1 MKLMDDVQIEN
12 ITDMVRNV
20 LRALA
25 GLDLLKADTKDS
37 EFEVICYSVKDLV
50 EIEVDNIKGYRLKD
64 IIRIDIKP
72 RK

>member
-50 EIEVDNIKGYRLKD
+50 EIEVDKIKGYRLKD